1 MKKKDNSPD
10 TEKRLRSY
18 QKATLFLF
26 YPFLL
31 DFMSN
36 ALGSFVE
43 DYDFCLS
50 FASTRS
56 LMLFFR
62 DTSLSGS
69 VSFSLFL
76 GNAISF
82 LLLLFSIFL
91 TLKAAKGKRYPLFI
105 ALSLF
110 LLDFFYNAFL
120 YLPSISF
127 HMSLFSYILSLSMH
141 AVFVFLASHLLWKY
155 DKLSGLLKEERKEG
169 KN

>member
-1 MKKKDNSPD
+1 MKKDKPLNA
-10 TEKRLRSY
+10 ERRLRSY

-56 LMLFFR
+56 LMLFLR
-62 DTSLSGS
+62 GTSLSGS

-76 GNAISF
+76 GNALSF
-82 LLLLFSIFL
+82 VLLLFSIFL
-91 TLKAAKGKRYPLFI
+91 TLKAAKGKKYPIFI

-110 LLDFFYNAFL
+110 VLDMGYNAFL
-120 YLPSISF
+120 YMPGILF
-127 HMSLFSYILSLSMH
+127 RMSLVSYILSLLLH
-141 AVFVFLASHLLWKY
+141 TLFVFLASHLLWKY

-169 KN
+169 KNQ

>member
-76 GNAISF
+76 GNALSF

-110 LLDFFYNAFL
+110 LLD
-120 YLPSISF
+120 
-127 HMSLFSYILSLSMH
+127 M
-141 AVFVFLASHLLWKY
+141 LLR
-155 DKLSGLLKEERKEG
+155 LLKM
-169 KN
+169 NV